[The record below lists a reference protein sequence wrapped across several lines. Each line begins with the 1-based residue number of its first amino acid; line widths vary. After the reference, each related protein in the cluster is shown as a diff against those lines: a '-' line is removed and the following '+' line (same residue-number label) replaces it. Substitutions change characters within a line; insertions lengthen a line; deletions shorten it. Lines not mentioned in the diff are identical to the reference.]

1 MNNKLTIKLTAFF
14 MAIAMCIALSSNAQ
28 KAKTTHKKTYSKRGG
43 GSYATPNTSS
53 STETYNGHEVFTG
66 PRGGKYYI
74 NKNGNKT
81 YIKH

>member
-1 MNNKLTIKLTAFF
+1 MSQKFINKLTAFLI
-14 MAIAMCIALSSNAQ
+14 AIAMCVAVNSNAQ
-28 KAKTTHKKTYSKRGG
+28 KTKTTHKKTYSKRGG
-43 GSYATPNTSS
+43 GSYATPNTCS